1 MVSLQFILLILWYFA
16 LEEKMKMLLK
26 RVVYLVDWQIRKRDW
41 SEQGQSLKVKINAKL
56 AAYQAAAKLQIRTLA
71 SLDLDGKSSKKLL
84 QGALASLIEAAEAC
98 LFSVWRK
105 LRACEELF
113 SSLLSGISH
122 AAVARDGQML
132 RVLLI
137 RFKSLVLAICAQVQY
152 SVTLGHT

>member
-1 MVSLQFILLILWYFA
+1 
-16 LEEKMKMLLK
+16 MKMLLK
-26 RVVYLVDWQIRKRDW
+26 RVVYLVYWQIRKRDW
-41 SEQGQSLKVKINAKL
+41 SEQGQSLKVRINAKL
-56 AAYQAAAKLQIRTLA
+56 AAYQAAARLQIKALA

-84 QGALASLIEAAEAC
+84 QGALASLIGAAEAC

-105 LRACEELF
+105 WRACEELF

-137 RFKSLVLAICAQVQY
+137 RFKSLVLATCAQVQY
-152 SVTLGHT
+152 LVTLGCT